1 MKGKICSILFAVVL
15 VLSLSLVM
23 AVPAAAQGGIFV
35 TPTSGLVTTE
45 AAGEPGPNTFII
57 VLTSAP
63 TADVTIGFS
72 SSDLT
77 EGTVSPASVTFTSA
91 NWNAA
96 QTVTVTGVNDDV
108 DDGNIAYSIITAPA
122 VSGDPNYSGL
132 DAANVGVTN
141 TDDDTAGITVTP
153 TSGLVTTEA
162 LGTATFTIVLDSQP
176 TADVTIGLSSSD
188 LTEGTVSPAS
198 VTFTSANWNA
208 AQTVT
213 VTGVDD
219 AVGDGNIAYSIIT
232 APAVSDDP
240 NYSGFVV
247 DDVSV
252 TNEDNDPSIIVTP
265 TSGLVTTEAAG
276 EPGPNT
282 FTIVLNTQPTAD
294 VTIDLSSSDTTEG
307 TVSPASVTFTS
318 GNWGDTQE
326 VTVTGVNDDVDDGNI
341 AYSIITA
348 PAVSGDPNYSGLDAA
363 NVGVTNT
370 DDDTAGITVDPTSGL
385 VTTEALDTATFTI
398 VLNSEPTANV
408 TIGLSSSDLTE
419 GTVSPA
425 SVAFTSANWND
436 AQEVTVIGVDDAVV
450 DGDVAYSI
458 DGVSSSTDPLYNNV
472 TFSVGVTNED
482 NDGGIIVTPTSGLVT
497 TEAAGEPGPNTFTI
511 VLNTQPTDDVTIDLS
526 SSDTTE
532 GTVSPASVTFT
543 SGNWDDAQE
552 VTVTGVN
559 DDVDDGNIAYSI
571 ITAPAVSGDPN
582 YSGLDAANV
591 GVTNTD
597 DDTAGITVDPTSG
610 LVTTEAL
617 DTATF
622 TIVLNSEPTANVTI
636 GLSSSDLTEGTVSPA
651 SVTFTSANWNAAQ
664 TVTVTGVDDY
674 VLDFNIAYTIIT
686 AAAVSDDPN
695 YSDFVVDDV
704 SVTNNDNEEASTIII
719 ILTEID
725 KIEAKLDNTT
735 YGLAAIKTAINGLGT
750 DIGAIKAK
758 TDTINWADIT
768 GLGTKIDDIEAKLD
782 NTTYGLAAIKTA
794 INGLGTDIGAIKA
807 KTDTINWADITTIK
821 TEVTSDEHGLAAI
834 KEAIDAIATPPPPA
848 LKASAID
855 VSIARNVSR
864 EIVSAGAQAF
874 WGQLTVQSTYAGYNI
889 EVWDGDSW
897 VPVVP
902 VGGTA
907 QSTQVS
913 GFGLRI
919 LNDTYYTITVDY
931 VFVYHSAP

>member
-1 MKGKICSILFAVVL
+1 VLNSEPTANVTIGLSSSDLTEGTVSPASVAFTSANWNDAQEVTVIGVDDAVVDGDVAYSIDGVSSSTDPL
-15 VLSLSLVM
+15 YNNVTFSVG
-23 AVPAAAQGGIFV
+23 VTNEDNDGGIIV

-425 SVAFTSANWND
+425 SV
-436 AQEVTVIGVDDAVV
+436 
-450 DGDVAYSI
+450 
-458 DGVSSSTDPLYNNV
+458 
-472 TFSVGVTNED
+472 
-482 NDGGIIVTPTSGLVT
+482 
-497 TEAAGEPGPNTFTI
+497 
-511 VLNTQPTDDVTIDLS
+511 
-526 SSDTTE
+526 
-532 GTVSPASVTFT
+532 
-543 SGNWDDAQE
+543 
-552 VTVTGVN
+552 
-559 DDVDDGNIAYSI
+559 
-571 ITAPAVSGDPN
+571 
-582 YSGLDAANV
+582 
-591 GVTNTD
+591 
-597 DDTAGITVDPTSG
+597 
-610 LVTTEAL
+610 
-617 DTATF
+617 
-622 TIVLNSEPTANVTI
+622 
-636 GLSSSDLTEGTVSPA
+636 
-651 SVTFTSANWNAAQ
+651 TFTSANWNAAQ

-686 AAAVSDDPN
+686 APAVSGDPN